1 MTSTLVTE
9 HRAGGSEREGL
20 SRPTQGGSSTSP
32 HPGNLPTGKDAL
44 LQACPHLGG
53 NHVLCVLLL
62 ARRRV
67 EHDVVNGL
75 DQFQLDHTLDEEA
88 GKQFLIY
95 IR

>member
-1 MTSTLVTE
+1 MTSTLVAE